1 MKLRESANAPQSW
14 NDFRAQVA
22 AAMLAAGIPE
32 HVADEVSDTGYMAG
46 DLVQRLRE
54 AWREWESAPPNEQY
68 EDFLEFEAVPAV
80 ISHLARRTEV
90 DDAESFRQPLIDA
103 LTQP

>member
-22 AAMLAAGIPE
+22 SAMRAAGISE
-32 HVADEVSDTGYMAG
+32 HIVDEVSDTDYMAG
-46 DLVQRLRE
+46 DLVQRLYE
-54 AWREWESAPPNEQY
+54 AWREWGAAPPNEQY

-80 ISHLARRTEV
+80 ISHLARRSEV

-103 LTQP
+103 LS

>member
-14 NDFRAQVA
+14 NDFRAQLA
-22 AAMLAAGIPE
+22 SAMLTAGIPE

-54 AWREWESAPPNEQY
+54 AWREWEAQGYESY
-68 EDFLEFEAVPAV
+68 EDFLEFEAAPAV
-80 ISHLARRTEV
+80 ISHLARRSEV

-103 LTQP
+103 LTQS